1 MSRLRCMMLLLGA
14 FAAAPA
20 LAQEAAQGDPSQ
32 GTGPVPANVAPNPT
46 PICTDRPTKAY
57 VACTVPKGDFQ
68 IESDFLNWTRM
79 DGDGMRQDTIL
90 YTSPTFKYGLTKHA
104 DIEFSITPY
113 ETVRTHMDDGGT
125 DTVGGFGDVY
135 VRLKQKLTS
144 DTSKTQISLIPYI
157 KAPTARSDIGNG
169 KWEGGLIAPINI
181 PLPAKFTLTLGPE
194 IDIIANDEA
203 PGYHI
208 ELVSLINLSH
218 PIGKK
223 INVYAEFWNSQALE
237 PGGTVHEYSA
247 DVAASYQLSDT
258 LQLDVG
264 GNFGLNAAT
273 PDAQLYLGV
282 SSRF

>member
-1 MSRLRCMMLLLGA
+1 MTRYGSMILLVGA
-14 FAAAPA
+14 AFAAPA

-46 PICTDRPTKAY
+46 PICTDRPTKAF
-57 VACTVPKGDFQ
+57 VACTVPKGDIQ
-68 IESDFLNWTRM
+68 IESDAINWTRM
-79 DGDGMRQDTIL
+79 TSDGTREDTIL
-90 YTSPTFKYGLTKHA
+90 YTSPTFKYGLTKHS
-104 DIEFSITPY
+104 DIEVTLTPY
-113 ETVRTHMDDGGT
+113 ETVRTRMPDGST

-135 VRLKQKLTS
+135 FRLKQKLTA
-144 DTSKTQISLIPYI
+144 DDSKTQISLIPSI
-157 KAPTARSDIGNG
+157 KAPTAKSSIGDG
-169 KWEGGLIAPINI
+169 KWEGGLTAPINI

-194 IDIIANDEA
+194 IDIIANDER

-208 ELVSLINLSH
+208 ELTSLVNISH

-223 INVYAEFWNSQALE
+223 INVYAEFWNDQMLE

-273 PDAQLYLGV
+273 PDEQLYLGI